1 MEKHLDLSEMEETT
15 HFEIVKRLIDE
26 LTMAE
31 KKMLLKYIK
40 NTMTPPQ
47 APAPQPVSHTVTF
60 SFK

>member
-47 APAPQPVSHTVTF
+47 APAPQPVSQTVTF